1 MQVKGVE
8 LGMHEPRFKQGLG
21 VGYAVNAIGGDHMST
36 AHDPMYSQEGP
47 PMDKAR
53 SLGVTDPLRVDDLSP
68 AKVSA
73 VRLHHLWRTF
83 GDSGVICSFVPWT
96 FNQQVEAMQHL
107 TGWDYTTAEA
117 LRLGERVV
125 TMHRAY
131 NLREGLSVVDDTLP
145 KRFFEPTPRG
155 GLKDTPIDPAAF
167 EQAVETFYELMG
179 WDTETGTPITRKL
192 ADLGIEWVDDELAS
206 VKATVA

>member
-1 MQVKGVE
+1 
-8 LGMHEPRFKQGLG
+8 
-21 VGYAVNAIGGDHMST
+21 
-36 AHDPMYSQEGP
+36 
-47 PMDKAR
+47 MDKAR
-53 SLGVTDPLRVDDLSP
+53 SLGVPDPLRVDDLSP

-73 VRLHHLWRTF
+73 IRLHHLWRTF

-96 FNQQVEAMQHL
+96 FNQQVEMMRHL
-107 TGWDYTTAEA
+107 TGWDYTSAEA

-131 NLREGLSVVDDTLP
+131 NLREGLSVADDTLP
-145 KRFFEPTPRG
+145 KRFFKPTPRG

-179 WDTETGTPITRKL
+179 WDAGTGTPTTRTL
-192 ADLGIEWVDDELAS
+192 AALGIEWVDDELAS
-206 VKATVA
+206 VKATAA